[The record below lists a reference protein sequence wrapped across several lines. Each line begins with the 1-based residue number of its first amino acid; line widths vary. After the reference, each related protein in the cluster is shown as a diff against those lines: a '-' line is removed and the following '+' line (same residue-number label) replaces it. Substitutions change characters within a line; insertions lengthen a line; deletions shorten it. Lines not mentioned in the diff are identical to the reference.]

1 MEKKNKKRA
10 WLWILLCL
18 PMVFIVYF
26 FLTLSDTNIDTD
38 TVTAV
43 TVTDTNGSECAFTKK
58 EDISFYVDMYLNAA
72 PLTAPLRSVKDA
84 DCFDVTIKR
93 DEGDVSFKLYPE
105 INTNGCFLQ
114 KSDGSYAS
122 VLSAHAKTLLQRNE
136 YAVVYDNSGYA
147 LPSLSFVM
155 GNSKETIAPKE
166 YTWQYQNIAGSIVNH
181 TATPTSEEKQSFNY
195 DFKLSENPIDFSV
208 EPAEVLL
215 SFTDP
220 DGNVLQET
228 AFSKLYH
235 TNDTV
240 LTARLEARW
249 NSMGKVTGGTAVY
262 EFDVFYDVHPELMN
276 TPAQTTAGAVI
287 YLTFRH
293 LSANETVVLD
303 TMLDTSPLSII
314 YDEGGDY
321 AYIAMPVGVNN
332 AEGDYSVSFTIGDIT
347 ESFTISVVP
356 ASKELNRARMD
367 TELYIKAT
375 TPDSIEAY
383 AALMEEWL
391 SNKEEPMIEP
401 GNKFGK
407 PTENDVL
414 YNYGTYMSV
423 NDVVPYFHLESIDYT
438 MTAGDSV
445 KSAARG
451 VIIYMGEDEIHGK
464 MMVIDHGYGVLSHYY
479 NLGDFIEGKAVGDT
493 VQEGVLIGTA
503 GVSGMTY
510 KEGEEAISMLRF
522 SISVNGV
529 FVDPNRFFAEG
540 FDLPIK

>member
-1 MEKKNKKRA
+1 VEKKNKKRA

-26 FLTLSDTNIDTD
+26 FLTLSDTNIDPN

-43 TVTDTNGSECAFTKK
+43 KVTDTNGDECTLTDKD
-58 EDISFYVDMYLNAA
+58 DISFYVDMYLNAA

-84 DCFDVTIKR
+84 DCFDVSIER
-93 DEGDVSFKLYPE
+93 DEGNISFKLYPE

-122 VLSAHAKTLLQRNE
+122 VLSSHAKTLLQRAE
-136 YAVVYDNSGYA
+136 CDVIYDNSGYA

-155 GNSKETIAPKE
+155 GDSKEIITPKE
-166 YTWQYQNIAGSIVNH
+166 YTWQYQNIAGKLVNH
-181 TATPTSEEKQSFNY
+181 TATPTSENKQSFNY
-195 DFKLSENPIDFSV
+195 NFKLIDNPIDFSV

-215 SFTDP
+215 SFTDVN
-220 DGNVLQET
+220 GNVLQET
-228 AFSKLYH
+228 AFNKLYH

-249 NSMGKVTGGTAVY
+249 GAMGKVAGGTAVY
-262 EFDVFYDVHPELMN
+262 EFEVFYDVHPELMD
-276 TPAQTTAGAVI
+276 TPAQTTAGSVV

-293 LSANETVVLD
+293 LSANEAVELE

-314 YDEGGDY
+314 YDDGGDY
-321 AYIAMPVGVNN
+321 AYIAMPVSVNN
-332 AEGDYSVSFTIGDIT
+332 AEGDYSVSFTIGDVK

-375 TPDSIEAY
+375 APDSLEAY
-383 AALMEEWL
+383 AALMTEWI
-391 SNKEEPMIEP
+391 SNKGEPMIEA

-407 PTENDVL
+407 PTGNDVL
-414 YNYGTYMSV
+414 YDYGTYMSV
-423 NDVVPYFHLESIDYT
+423 NDVVPYFHLEYIDYAMNT
-438 MTAGDSV
+438 GDSV

-479 NLGDFIEGKAVGDT
+479 NLGEFIDGKAVGDT

-510 KEGEEAISMLRF
+510 KEGEEALSMLRF
-522 SISVNGV
+522 GVSVNGV
-529 FVDPNRFFAEG
+529 FVNPNRFFTEG